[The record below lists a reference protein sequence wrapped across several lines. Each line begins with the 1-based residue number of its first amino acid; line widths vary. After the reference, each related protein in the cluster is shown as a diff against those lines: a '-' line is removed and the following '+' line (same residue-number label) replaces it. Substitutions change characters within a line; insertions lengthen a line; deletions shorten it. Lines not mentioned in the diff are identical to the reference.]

1 MRPCVLGDGFP
12 LNDTRATLS
21 MYCVDNLNVTL
32 TGDFFADQFQW
43 LKLVLNPCVN
53 SATNQCKSAAD
64 VAAFFQKTPVMQ
76 FMYIDHY
83 VDVTDYVV
91 LVKKYRNEEK
101 FFLVD
106 VAQTKTNT
114 LWVRS

>member
-1 MRPCVLGDGFP
+1 
-12 LNDTRATLS
+12 

-32 TGDFFADQFQW
+32 TGDFFADQLQW
-43 LKLVLNPCVN
+43 LKLVLNPCEN

-64 VAAFFQKTPVMQ
+64 IATFFNKTPVMQ
-76 FMYIDHY
+76 FMYVDNYID
-83 VDVTDYVV
+83 VVDYVV
-91 LVKKYRNEEK
+91 LVKSYRNEEK

-106 VAQTKTNT
+106 VTQTKSNT

>member
-1 MRPCVLGDGFP
+1 
-12 LNDTRATLS
+12 

-32 TGDFFADQFQW
+32 TGDYFADQFQY
-43 LKLVLNPCVN
+43 LKLVLDPCVN
-53 SATNQCKSAAD
+53 SVTNQCKSAAD

-76 FMYIDHY
+76 FMYMDHY

-106 VAQTKTNT
+106 VTQTKTNT